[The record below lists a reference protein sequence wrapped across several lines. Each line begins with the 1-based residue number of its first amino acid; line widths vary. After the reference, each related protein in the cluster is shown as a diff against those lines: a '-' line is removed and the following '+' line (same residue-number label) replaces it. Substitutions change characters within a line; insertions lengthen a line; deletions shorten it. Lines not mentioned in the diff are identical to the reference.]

1 MVHDGDA
8 EKRDGLVRRALL
20 DLAHEAPRFRHF
32 AERDEGLSEV
42 TARPPVS
49 DVQLQDALEFGPRFL
64 QASGGKQTKA
74 EYSPQ
79 LGILRVLRD
88 ARLELANC
96 LFPAAGKDQ
105 DPRQVVRGGPV
116 EPIFLVRAVERR

>member
-1 MVHDGDA
+1 DVPQQPPLS
-8 EKRDGLVRRALL
+8 RT
-20 DLAHEAPRFRHF
+20 F
-32 AERDEGLSEV
+32 AELHEGLSEV

-64 QASGGKQTKA
+64 QASGVKQTKA

-88 ARLELANC
+88 ARLELANR

-105 DPRQVVRGGPV
+105 DPRQVVRGVFG
-116 EPIFLVRAVERR
+116 EGVERTCALHRADGVGELSLCR